1 MSAVRPVLSRLAVL
15 PQLAALT
22 RLAALMVKELRVV
35 LRDKKARTTLIFS
48 PVVQLLLFG
57 LATTLEVRNVDIGI
71 VARDNG
77 AVTQNLI
84 AAIDASPWFD
94 EVRRYPDADAL
105 RDAIAVQRVMG
116 GVLVGEGL
124 DDAMA
129 RAADAPLLVLLD
141 GRRAN
146 AAQIVAGYLD
156 EIARQEGA
164 RMERPGPPPPV
175 AVETTHWFNPNLI
188 YLWFTMPSL
197 IVVIGA
203 VQVMSVACQ
212 SVAREREFGTIE
224 QLVVLPL
231 RPWQVLIGKLTPAFI
246 VGMATATFFV
256 AFIPLVYGVP
266 LTGSLLVLYAALT
279 VYFLALAAVGVAIS
293 LLADNQQQAFLGMFL
308 ATIPIILLSGYA
320 SPVDNMPGW
329 LQRIAWFDPASHIL
343 PVVEGLFLKAMPGA
357 LVWPALVPV
366 VLVGGGAAA
375 LALLLIERRL
385 RHGN

>member
-1 MSAVRPVLSRLAVL
+1 MARG
-15 PQLAALT
+15 AAIT
-22 RLAALMVKELRVV
+22 RLLALMVKELRVV
-35 LRDKKARTTLIFS
+35 LRDKKARTTLVIS

-57 LATTLEVRNVDIGI
+57 LATTLEVRGVDIGI

-77 AVTQNLI
+77 AATQSLV

-94 EVRRYPDADAL
+94 EVKRYPDADAL
-105 RDAIAVQRVMG
+105 RDAIDVQDVMG
-116 GVLVGEGL
+116 GVLVSDGIDQRLASSSGAE
-124 DDAMA
+124 
-129 RAADAPLLVLLD
+129 LLVLLD

-156 EIARQEGA
+156 EIARQQGA
-164 RMERPGPPPPV
+164 RLASSPQDAPV
-175 AVETTHWFNPNLI
+175 AVATTHWFNPNLI

-231 RPWQVLIGKLTPAFI
+231 SAWQVLIGKLTPAFV

-256 AFIPLVYGVP
+256 IFIPLVYAVP
-266 LTGSLLVLYAALT
+266 LTGSLLLLYGALSL
-279 VYFLALAAVGVAIS
+279 YFFALAALGVAIS
-293 LLADNQQQAFLGMFL
+293 LLARNQQQAFLGMFL

-329 LQRIAWFDPASHIL
+329 LQTVAWFDPASHIL
-343 PVVEGLFLKAMPGA
+343 TVVEGLFLKAMPA
-357 LVWPALVPV
+357 AAVWPQLWPV
-366 VLVGGGAAA
+366 AAVGLGAASVA
-375 LALLLIERRL
+375 LILIDRRL
-385 RHGN
+385 RHGV

>member
-1 MSAVRPVLSRLAVL
+1 MSGWRS
-15 PQLAALT
+15 ALT
-22 RLAALMVKELRVV
+22 RLKAAMVKELRVV
-35 LRDKKARTTLIFS
+35 LRDKKARTTLFFS

-77 AVTQNLI
+77 AATQALV

-94 EVRRYPDADAL
+94 EVRRYPDAAAL
-105 RDAIAVQRVMG
+105 RDAIDVQDVMG
-116 GVLVGEGL
+116 GVLVGDSA
-124 DDAMA
+124 DDRIGRGDGSA
-129 RAADAPLLVLLD
+129 LLVLLD

-156 EIARQEGA
+156 EIARQQGA
-164 RMERPGPPPPV
+164 RMERAGAPPPV

-203 VQVMSVACQ
+203 VQVMSVSCQ

-224 QLVVLPL
+224 QLVVLPFA
-231 RPWQVLIGKLTPAFI
+231 PWQILIGKLTPAFL

-256 AFIPLVYGVP
+256 AFIPLVYSVP
-266 LTGSLLVLYAALT
+266 LTGSLLWLYLALT
-279 VYFLALAAVGVAIS
+279 AYFFALAAMGVAIS
-293 LLADNQQQAFLGMFL
+293 LLARNQQQAFLGMFL

-320 SPVDNMPGW
+320 APVDNMPSW
-329 LQRIAWFDPASHIL
+329 LQSVAWFDPARHIL

-357 LVWPALVPV
+357 MVLEAMGPV
-366 VLVGGGAAA
+366 LIVGAAMAA
-375 LALLLIERRL
+375 LALALIQRRL
-385 RHGN
+385 RQGN

>member
-1 MSAVRPVLSRLAVL
+1 MSAVRTAI
-15 PQLAALT
+15 T
-22 RLAALMVKELRVV
+22 RLIALMVKELRVV
-35 LRDKKARTTLIFS
+35 LRDPKARTTLAIS

-57 LATTLEVRNVDIGI
+57 LATTLEVRGVDIGI

-77 AVTQNLI
+77 AATQALV

-94 EVRRYPDADAL
+94 EVKRFPDADAL
-105 RDAIAVQRVMG
+105 RDAIDVQDVMG
-116 GVLVGEGL
+116 GVLVSDGI
-124 DDAMA
+124 DQRMA
-129 RAADAPLLVLLD
+129 SGSGAELLVLLD

-156 EIARQEGA
+156 EIARQQGA
-164 RMERPGPPPPV
+164 RLATSPQDAPV
-175 AVETTHWFNPNLI
+175 AVATTHWFNPNLI

-203 VQVMSVACQ
+203 VQVMSVSCQ

-231 RPWQVLIGKLTPAFI
+231 SAWQVLIGKLTPAFM

-256 AFIPLVYGVP
+256 VFIPLVYAVP
-266 LTGSLLVLYAALT
+266 LTGSLLLLYAALT
-279 VYFLALAAVGVAIS
+279 LYFLALAALGVAIS
-293 LLADNQQQAFLGMFL
+293 LLARNQQQAFLGMFL

-329 LQRIAWFDPASHIL
+329 LQSLAWFDPASHIL
-343 PVVEGLFLKAMPGA
+343 NVVEGLFLKAMPAAAVGPQ
-357 LVWPALVPV
+357 LWPVA
-366 VLVGGGAAA
+366 LVGGGATA
-375 LALLLIERRL
+375 LALALIDRQL
-385 RHGN
+385 RHGD

>member
-1 MSAVRPVLSRLAVL
+1 MTGLRQSLA
-15 PQLAALT
+15 QLL
-22 RLAALMVKELRVV
+22 ALMAKELRVV

-57 LATTLEVRNVDIGI
+57 LATTLEVRGVDIGI
-71 VARDNG
+71 VARDDSRT
-77 AVTQNLI
+77 TQAMV

-94 EVRRYPDADAL
+94 EVKRFPDADAL
-105 RDAIAVQRVMG
+105 RAAIDVQDVMG
-116 GVLVGEGL
+116 GVLVADSA
-124 DDAMA
+124 DDVLA
-129 RAADAPLLVLLD
+129 RGASAPLLVLLD

-156 EIARQEGA
+156 EIARQQGA
-164 RMERPGPPPPV
+164 EVVRAAPPPV
-175 AVETTHWFNPNLI
+175 VVETTHWFNPNLI

-203 VQVMSVACQ
+203 VQVMSVSCQ

-231 RPWQVLIGKLTPAFI
+231 APWQVLIGKLTPAFL

-256 AFIPLVYGVP
+256 IFIPLVYAVP
-266 LTGSLLVLYAALT
+266 LTGSLVLLYVALSA
-279 VYFLALAAVGVAIS
+279 YFFALAALGVAIS
-293 LLADNQQQAFLGMFL
+293 LLARNQQQAFLGMFL

-329 LQRIAWFDPASHIL
+329 LQQIAWFDPARHML
-343 PVVEGLFLKAMPGA
+343 PVVEGLFLKSMPAAM
-357 LVWPALVPV
+357 VWPALGPV
-366 VLVGGGAAA
+366 ALVGGGSGL
-375 LALLLIERRL
+375 LALGLIHWRL
-385 RHGN
+385 RQGG